1 MFAERIN
8 SRMVGNT
15 EVILSPVTGHVPYQ
29 DFEFP
34 VYGVDQDLGKRIR
47 YRTPIHCVQP
57 FFAFKCIVVI
67 WSVALKGLLLKDR
80 VMCVLLANLH

>member
-1 MFAERIN
+1 
-8 SRMVGNT
+8 MVLHRPV
-15 EVILSPVTGHVPYQ
+15 ELARVTGHVPYQ

-80 VMCVLLANLH
+80 VMCILLANLH